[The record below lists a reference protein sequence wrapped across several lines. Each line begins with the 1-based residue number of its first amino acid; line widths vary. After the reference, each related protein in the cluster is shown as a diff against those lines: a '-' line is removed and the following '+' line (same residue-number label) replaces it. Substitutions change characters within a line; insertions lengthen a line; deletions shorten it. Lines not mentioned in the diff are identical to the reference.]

1 MRKIKKKIRM
11 DLIYKINE
19 VIRND
24 NGFIKIIACMFG
36 ASLFCILLIF
46 IFGG

>member
-1 MRKIKKKIRM
+1 MRKIRM
-11 DLIYKINE
+11 DLTYKIIN
-19 VIRND
+19 VFRND